1 MSGADEGVRAD
12 AHAVWAPLS
21 GFAEAAAVVLAT
33 PSECREA
40 MLGALDRCWEELRV
54 AGRHRPPYA
63 SDAGWV
69 FDRFEAARSALQLAL
84 WAAAAVDGSTPGL
97 VALADQADLAGPA
110 TPVVRPGADQG
121 PAAADRTDPDLSGP
135 GRTAAGAGGNGGAD
149 QAGAG
154 ASGAEPARAAPSP
167 PGGDGPGA
175 AGLVGP
181 GGSPAGTAAV
191 PGPERAADQAVP
203 APEGPSATGST
214 DAAASVLGTQSPSDA
229 AGPGSATLRIG
240 AGIGVGAGAGA
251 GGTPDAARRSEP
263 AAGNVD
269 GMSGATTV
277 EASPR
282 PGTAV
287 AGTTGTA
294 AAGPGP
300 HAPSGD
306 AGATPGTGSGAEAG
320 APAKPEPAP
329 DPLAGFAD
337 ALGALEAEL
346 LAEQIRYL
354 PRSPQSTPS
363 DPAATTTATADRIA
377 ATWQRVHMALLRLP
391 ATLRTEWRARA
402 DEVAAAAGLAVTAAD
417 SADPDVIVP
426 GLPQGLYA
434 AERVPL
440 AIVAPRAAAARVPA
454 DIHLSLG
461 TSPEAVLDLPSTDPR
476 LAWAVRADQALRLVE
491 LDPELHV
498 AALVEEQPSSLAPH
512 DERVRYR
519 QHLDRLLGSAGSS
532 QASGWPADGR
542 LGAAHNLDMVLGGL
556 VHKRP
561 AAPGSWWWQWRTA
574 VSRILAPLAESAGY
588 ELVPKPIGQWRK
600 HDLDSYA
607 VKQTVPGVGQA
618 EEPLVQ
624 WVVWTPLKPK
634 SSYTRNERKGRVVIR
649 PVTQYGRQATS

>member
-54 AGRHRPPYA
+54 PGRHRPPYA

-84 WAAAAVDGSTPGL
+84 WAAAAADGSAPGL
-97 VALADQADLAGPA
+97 VALADRADLLEKADQTGPA
-110 TPVVRPGADQG
+110 TPVAGPGPDQG
-121 PAAADRTDPDLSGP
+121 PAATDVTDPDANGP
-135 GRTAAGAGGNGGAD
+135 DRAPAGTGGTGGTGGTEPAGA
-149 QAGAG
+149 
-154 ASGAEPARAAPSP
+154 
-167 PGGDGPGA
+167 GA

-181 GGSPAGTAAV
+181 GGSTAGTAAV

-203 APEGPSATGST
+203 APEGPSATDPTGT
-214 DAAASVLGTQSPSDA
+214 TAAALGTLSPSDD
-229 AGPGSATLRIG
+229 AGPGSATLR
-240 AGIGVGAGAGA
+240 VGAGAGTGA
-251 GGTPDAARRSEP
+251 GGTPDAARGP

-269 GMSGATTV
+269 GTSGATTV

-282 PGTAV
+282 PGMAV

-294 AAGPGP
+294 AAVPGTRS
-300 HAPSGD
+300 PSGD
-306 AGATPGTGSGAEAG
+306 AGPTSGTGSGGGEAG

-363 DPAATTTATADRIA
+363 DPTASASASATATADRVA

-391 ATLRTEWRARA
+391 ASLRTEWRARA

-440 AIVAPRAAAARVPA
+440 AIVAPRAAAARVPV

-461 TSPEAVLDLPSTDPR
+461 TSPDAVLDLPSTDPR

-649 PVTQYGRQATS
+649 PVTQYGRQATP